1 MASQAGPKPPKSSY
15 GPSTDVQEFHDVLK
29 SSKRILALCGAG
41 LSAASGLG
49 TFRGAGG
56 MWRNHKA
63 TTLATPEAFER
74 DPGLVWLFYSYR
86 RHMALKAK
94 PNAGHYALVE
104 MSKKMGSFITMT
116 QNVDGLSQRAEH
128 PREQLKLLHGS
139 LFDIKCF
146 NCDYIQL
153 NNFEDPFHPLLAI
166 SSDEDARLAPS
177 ANNVQATAAYLDP
190 NVGTSTV
197 NPDDLPHCPSCKT
210 GLLRPGVVWFG
221 ESLPEDTLAEIDQF
235 ILEDKMD
242 LMLVIGTTATVYP
255 AASYVNQAKRR
266 GARVAVVNMDGLDGE
281 LGAASNLRR
290 GDFLFQ
296 GDAAKILPEILKPVI
311 GELKIPE
318 VEGV

>member
-1 MASQAGPKPPKSSY
+1 MATSGPTPPKSSY
-15 GPSTDVQEFHDVLK
+15 GPSTDIQEFHDVLK
-29 SSKRILALCGAG
+29 SSKRIMALCGAG

-63 TTLATPEAFER
+63 TALATPEAFER

-86 RHMALKAK
+86 RHMALQAK

-104 MSKKMGSFITMT
+104 ASKRMRSFLTMS
-116 QNVDGLSQRAEH
+116 QNVDGLSQRAKH
-128 PREQLKLLHGS
+128 PRDQLKLLHGS

-146 NCDYIQL
+146 SCDYIEL
-153 NNFEDPFHPLLAI
+153 NNFDDPFHPLLAI
-166 SSDEDARLAPS
+166 DSDEDARLAAA
-177 ANNVQATAAYLDP
+177 ANN
-190 NVGTSTV
+190 GESTKV
-197 NPDDLPHCPSCKT
+197 KTKPILPKNLPHCPSCKT

-221 ESLPEDTLAEIDQF
+221 EPLPEDTVAEIDSF
-235 ILEDKMD
+235 IDEDKVD

-255 AASYVNQAKRR
+255 AAGYVDEARKK

-281 LGAASNLRR
+281 LGAASNLKR

-296 GDAAKILPEILKPVI
+296 GDAAKILPEILKPLI

-318 VEGV
+318 TEGV